1 MRTLWVP
8 RVGKLLIS
16 KRDARHYFHTLRI
29 GNKWH
34 KWLCGPPIRSNSG
47 DEKYPACAAAPM
59 GFGPSAGWAQAL
71 TDVATAHAQLPDD
84 RRLHPDNPCPVEL
97 PLWGSICDD
106 IWWLDHV
113 HAGQHATGPE
123 RLAAAEEAWKAHGV
137 TAHQKKSVDA
147 EGDTEIQGYH
157 VSSDDHWVGVSLRKR
172 YNLFEATV
180 YVLQQPTVVVKD
192 IERLVGKYGFCHS
205 ARPPAR
211 SLFEVVYPWLQR
223 QRAARKRCAVL
234 PDNVWIELMLA
245 ALFLPFY
252 QFDISAPFSTRVE
265 CTDASMT
272 GLGRAWATMPT
283 EIVQEMARLTDA
295 AKVYTNLSLP
305 WGIGLTAE
313 QKCPLRRL
321 KLPVHKVFWH
331 KAGSRSFPSQIF
343 LGEADACVW
352 SAADRLRRPQ
362 DDDSRFVHPLD
373 SATCVGAFMKG
384 RSPSRL
390 LNRRCR
396 KLFAICISG
405 GHEVFYP
412 WIPSGDNPAD
422 DPSRWFQVGAE
433 SSWKKAQPEP
443 SEEVVMSPVSLR
455 AWTGGERF
463 FVHLCSG
470 PTTSFDIVSEF
481 ERMFS
486 EQGLNIQGLR
496 IDPQVG
502 MSNTR
507 WPFEEAPN
515 LLLPTHGQWLLSLIQ
530 SGRVIAGF
538 ASPPYAVFSP
548 QVFRNFG
555 FAADGLQKTST
566 QRSRDSAVRVI
577 LYLLCVG
584 LLGEM
589 RSKGAWCGFAH
600 GLGRDQQIPHSK
612 SGSRMLSRLQ
622 RFAGL
627 HRCDI
632 DPYLYSPQGKHGI
645 ALYVSGCQKLHAGQF
660 AHVPL
665 PLGAELA
672 RHCVQ
677 QVLKAQNYGYA
688 MPFKPFRAPSSG
700 LDPWRGELG
709 TSWDWPQP
717 RGKFLD
723 VCIKRVNAAP
733 LPKRIDTPQQ

>member
-1 MRTLWVP
+1 
-8 RVGKLLIS
+8 
-16 KRDARHYFHTLRI
+16 
-29 GNKWH
+29 
-34 KWLCGPPIRSNSG
+34 
-47 DEKYPACAAAPM
+47 
-59 GFGPSAGWAQAL
+59 
-71 TDVATAHAQLPDD
+71 
-84 RRLHPDNPCPVEL
+84 
-97 PLWGSICDD
+97 
-106 IWWLDHV
+106 
-113 HAGQHATGPE
+113 
-123 RLAAAEEAWKAHGV
+123 
-137 TAHQKKSVDA
+137 
-147 EGDTEIQGYH
+147 
-157 VSSDDHWVGVSLRKR
+157 
-172 YNLFEATV
+172 
-180 YVLQQPTVVVKD
+180 
-192 IERLVGKYGFCHS
+192 
-205 ARPPAR
+205 
-211 SLFEVVYPWLQR
+211 
-223 QRAARKRCAVL
+223 
-234 PDNVWIELMLA
+234 
-245 ALFLPFY
+245 
-252 QFDISAPFSTRVE
+252 
-265 CTDASMT
+265 
-272 GLGRAWATMPT
+272 
-283 EIVQEMARLTDA
+283 
-295 AKVYTNLSLP
+295 
-305 WGIGLTAE
+305 
-313 QKCPLRRL
+313 
-321 KLPVHKVFWH
+321 
-331 KAGSRSFPSQIF
+331 
-343 LGEADACVW
+343 
-352 SAADRLRRPQ
+352 
-362 DDDSRFVHPLD
+362 
-373 SATCVGAFMKG
+373 MKG